1 MNIEGAFL
9 LEISKKIKKYRIEQR
24 FTVQELADKSGV
36 SKGLISQ
43 IENGR
48 SIPSLPVLFSI
59 IKSLDVAVGDF
70 FADIASGKVLEP
82 VLVRRKSEYESF
94 QKEDAVGFFYQRIL
108 VQNLQPSTI
117 DIVLL
122 RLEPG
127 SERPLVETEA
137 FEYKYIISGKV
148 EYQINGHSYVLEAG
162 DSLFFDGRLPH
173 VPHTLGKQDA
183 VMLIVYFFE
192 QDTNGRRS

>member
-1 MNIEGAFL
+1 MEGAFL
-9 LEISKKIKKYRIEQR
+9 LEISKKIKKYRTEKKL
-24 FTVQELADKSGV
+24 TVQELADRSSV

-59 IKSLDVAVGDF
+59 IKSLEIAVGDF
-70 FADIASGKVLEP
+70 FADISANMEVPP
-82 VLVRRKSEYESF
+82 VIIRRKGGYESF
-94 QKEDAVGFFYQRIL
+94 QKEDAIGFFYERVL
-108 VQNLQPSTI
+108 VKNMAAATV

-127 SERPLVETEA
+127 SKRNKVETEA

-148 EYQINGHSYVLEAG
+148 AYQINGHEYILEAG
-162 DSLFFDGRLPH
+162 DSLFFDGRQPH
-173 VPHTLGKQDA
+173 VPHTIGDEA
-183 VMLIVYFFE
+183 SVMLIVYFFE
-192 QDTNGRRS
+192 SE